1 MEETRAPVQR
11 PISPHLQI
19 YRLTVTMVMSG
30 LHRLSGMALYFGSLL
45 LAWWLI
51 AVASGPNAYATVQWL
66 MGTLIGRLA
75 LLGYSWALIHHA
87 LGGVR
92 HLIWDTIHGLEP
104 NEREWLARATIV
116 GSLGLTAILWII
128 GYMIGGG
135 VL

>member
-1 MEETRAPVQR
+1 MAETRAPVQR

-19 YRLTVTMVMSG
+19 YRLTVTLVMSG
-30 LHRLSGMALYFGSLL
+30 LHRITGMALYFGSVLL
-45 LAWWLI
+45 VWWLI
-51 AVASGPNAYATVQWL
+51 AVASGPNAYANAQWV
-66 MGTLIGRLA
+66 MGTLIGRLV

-87 LGGVR
+87 LGGIR
-92 HLIWDTIHGLEP
+92 HLIWDTVHGLEP

-135 VL
+135 AS

>member
-1 MEETRAPVQR
+1 MAETRVQR

-19 YRLTVTMVMSG
+19 YRLTLTFVMSG
-30 LHRLSGMALYFGSLL
+30 LHRISGVALYFGSLL

-51 AVASGPNAYATVQWL
+51 AIASGPNAYANAQWV
-66 MGTLIGRLA
+66 MGTIIGRLV
-75 LLGYSWALIHHA
+75 LLGYTWALIHHA

-104 NEREWLARATIV
+104 SEREWLAGATIV

-128 GYMIGGG
+128 GGLIGGG

>member
-1 MEETRAPVQR
+1 MAETRVQR

-19 YRLTVTMVMSG
+19 YRLTLTLVMSG
-30 LHRLSGMALYFGSLL
+30 LHRISGMALYFGSLL
-45 LAWWLI
+45 LVWWLI
-51 AVASGPNAYATVQWL
+51 AIASGPNAYANAQWM
-66 MGTLIGRLA
+66 MGTLIGRLV

-104 NEREWLARATIV
+104 IEREWLARATIV

-128 GYMIGGG
+128 GGLIGGG

>member
-1 MEETRAPVQR
+1 MAETRVQR

-19 YRLTVTMVMSG
+19 YRLTLTFVMSG
-30 LHRLSGMALYFGSLL
+30 LHRISGIALYFGSLL

-51 AVASGPNAYATVQWL
+51 AIASGPNAYANAQWV
-66 MGTLIGRLA
+66 MGTIIGRLV

-128 GYMIGGG
+128 GGLIGGG

>member
-1 MEETRAPVQR
+1 MTETRVQR

-19 YRLTVTMVMSG
+19 YRLTLTLVMSG
-30 LHRLSGMALYFGSLL
+30 LHRISGVALYFGSLL
-45 LAWWLI
+45 LVWWLI
-51 AVASGPNAYATVQWL
+51 AIASGPNAYANAQWM
-66 MGTLIGRLA
+66 MGTLIGRLV

-92 HLIWDTIHGLEP
+92 HLIWDTIHGLEH

-128 GYMIGGG
+128 GGLIGGG

>member
-1 MEETRAPVQR
+1 MAETRVQR

-19 YRLTVTMVMSG
+19 YGLTLTLVMSG

-45 LAWWLI
+45 LVWWLI
-51 AVASGPNAYATVQWL
+51 AIASGPNAYATAQWML
-66 MGTLIGRLA
+66 GTLLGRLV

-104 NEREWLARATIV
+104 IEREWLARATIV
-116 GSLGLTAILWII
+116 GSLGLTAIVWII
-128 GYMIGGG
+128 GGLIGGG
-135 VL
+135 LL

>member
-1 MEETRAPVQR
+1 MAETRVQR

-19 YRLTVTMVMSG
+19 YRLTLTLVMSG
-30 LHRLSGMALYFGSLL
+30 LHRITGMALYFGSLL
-45 LAWWLI
+45 LVWWLI
-51 AVASGPNAYATVQWL
+51 AIASGPNAYANAQWM
-66 MGTLIGRLA
+66 MGTLIGRLV

-104 NEREWLARATIV
+104 IEREWLTRATIV
-116 GSLGLTAILWII
+116 GSLGLTAIVWIM
-128 GYMIGGG
+128 GGLIGGG

>member
-1 MEETRAPVQR
+1 MAETRVQR

-19 YRLTVTMVMSG
+19 YRLTLTLVMSG
-30 LHRLSGMALYFGSLL
+30 LHRISGMALYFGSLL
-45 LAWWLI
+45 LVWWLI
-51 AVASGPNAYATVQWL
+51 AIASGPNAYANAQWM
-66 MGTLIGRLA
+66 MGTLIGRLV

-104 NEREWLARATIV
+104 IEREWLARATIV
-116 GSLGLTAILWII
+116 GSLGLTAILWIV
-128 GYMIGGG
+128 GGLIGGG

>member
-1 MEETRAPVQR
+1 MAETRVQR

-19 YRLTVTMVMSG
+19 YRLTLTLVMSG
-30 LHRLSGMALYFGSLL
+30 LHRISGIALYFGSLL

-51 AVASGPNAYATVQWL
+51 AIASGPNAYANAQWL
-66 MGTLIGRLA
+66 MGTIIGRLV
-75 LLGYSWALIHHA
+75 LLGYTWALIHHA

-128 GYMIGGG
+128 GGLIGGG

>member
-1 MEETRAPVQR
+1 MAETRVQR

-19 YRLTVTMVMSG
+19 YRLTLTLVMSG
-30 LHRLSGMALYFGSLL
+30 LHRISGIALYFGSLL

-51 AVASGPNAYATVQWL
+51 AIASGPNAYANAQWV
-66 MGTLIGRLA
+66 MGTIIGRLV
-75 LLGYSWALIHHA
+75 LLGYTWALIHHA

-128 GYMIGGG
+128 GGLIGGG

>member
-1 MEETRAPVQR
+1 MAETRVQR

-19 YRLTVTMVMSG
+19 YRLTLTFVMSG
-30 LHRLSGMALYFGSLL
+30 LHRISGIVLYFGSLL

-51 AVASGPNAYATVQWL
+51 AIASGPNAYANAQWL
-66 MGTLIGRLA
+66 MGTIIGRLV
-75 LLGYSWALIHHA
+75 LLGYTWALIHHA

-128 GYMIGGG
+128 GGLIGGG